1 MEPHYKTTE
10 NLSWGHGGENMPEET
25 KRALESLNK
34 SADKLTPEQLQRISD
49 IAYGMSLV
57 KEARADDNGQAGE
70 NERQA

>member
-1 MEPHYKTTE
+1 
-10 NLSWGHGGENMPEET
+10 MPEET